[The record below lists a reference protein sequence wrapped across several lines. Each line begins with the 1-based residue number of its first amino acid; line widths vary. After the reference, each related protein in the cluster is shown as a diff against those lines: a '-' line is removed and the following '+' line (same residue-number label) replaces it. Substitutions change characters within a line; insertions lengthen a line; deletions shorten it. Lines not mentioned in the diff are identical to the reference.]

1 MKQKINVKVLGLVI
15 AIFVMC
21 SGCALQ
27 KSENV
32 NKGSLAYEKTS
43 SIETLPSESTTKL
56 IAEST
61 TELIA
66 ESTITEPTATE
77 LIYVETTTNEFEVI
91 ETTTSETIIETTVS
105 KEGQQSDGESI
116 VYATAVANIRNKPS
130 TKGKIIGQTYINQE
144 YVCVEKLNNGWYL
157 LEINGVQVY
166 SYGEYFSS
174 KPTSKKPKD
183 DPYTYEEMVADI
195 ERLQCKYSVGFKS
208 EVLGTTYDDRNMYL
222 LTVGNPE
229 AEKSVLFTAS
239 IHGAEYISSQ
249 LVMAQVEYYLDN
261 IKEKYNGVSF
271 EEILNK
277 VCIYVIPMVNPDG
290 VAISQNG
297 FFAIRNQE
305 LREKLFTIG
314 YTDNWSSNARGVD
327 LNRNFPT
334 TGFGTDN
341 GKKQAYTGPSFKYYE
356 GECPASEKETQL
368 IIDFVK
374 SKENLCAYIS
384 YHTKGEVIYWNKGQK
399 GELYNNTSNIVK
411 IIAKL
416 TGYKNI
422 KAYQIKSGIDY
433 EWAILEEKIPGCTV
447 EIGDMDSYFPVRQSQ
462 WPDIWKRNQYV
473 MIAVSKY
480 ALD

>member
-1 MKQKINVKVLGLVI
+1 MSKKICIGVFGCCITVLIMVG
-15 AIFVMC
+15 
-21 SGCALQ
+21 GCALQ
-27 KSENV
+27 KNENAV
-32 NKGSLAYEKTS
+32 KDMFQGKVSH
-43 SIETLPSESTTKL
+43 STTFDDADEIIKETISEHTL
-56 IAEST
+56 SGST
-61 TELIA
+61 TEEA
-66 ESTITEPTATE
+66 S
-77 LIYVETTTNEFEVI
+77 VRETTTDTVQEMPTECE
-91 ETTTSETIIETTVS
+91 ETTPEQIKEIETTVLQ
-105 KEGQQSDGESI
+105 EEV

-144 YVCVEKLNNGWYL
+144 FICIEKLNNGWYL

-174 KPTSKKPKD
+174 KPTSRKPKD

-261 IKEKYNGVSF
+261 IKEKYDGVSC

-334 TGFGTDN
+334 TGFGREN
-341 GKKQAYTGPSFKYYE
+341 GPKQDYSRPSFKYYE
-356 GECPASEKETQL
+356 GEYAASEKETQL

-374 SKENLCAYIS
+374 SKDNLCAYIS

-399 GELYNNTSNIVK
+399 GDLYKNTSDIVK
-411 IIAKL
+411 LIAKL
-416 TGYKNI
+416 TGYQNI
-422 KAYQIKSGIDY
+422 KDCQFKSGIDY
-433 EWAILEEKIPGCTV
+433 EWAVLEAGIPGCTV

-480 ALD
+480 ALQ